1 MDDYDIKNYKLA
13 GATSSIKAAL
23 FDITSELNTK
33 ILSLEDGPEK
43 EELTERLKSIIEL
56 TGSFYDEIVLTDKSM
71 NGVVTEPSMDEE
83 ETPVEEPTLEEEP
96 TIEEPSLEEEEDE
109 LPFQQS
115 LEEERAASVENSN
128 KELNA
133 LVNADIEENEE
144 EDEEDNTV
152 QISDK
157 AIDDM
162 MNVEDEDDALEIDLG
177 DSMGETSTDEE
188 EKPAVEE
195 KEEEEPIKLDMG
207 EEDSEEEKEE
217 PVEEKTEEPVIEEK
231 VEETEE
237 EPIKLDMT
245 EDTPEETTEES
256 SEGVKEEA
264 TEDAPEEKEE
274 EPVIEEKVEEPV
286 EEKKEEPVAEEKLVE
301 EESTPEE
308 ETPKLSET
316 EQAIADQKQNVTTKK
331 ISYIINKDN
340 IDVAKAI
347 LVTSLQFEK
356 LLLSR
361 DDQKTLCK
369 LRKYMVMPG
378 EKEEEEVSLE
388 ELLQKAEELYKQ
400 GDTQGAEE
408 LYNKISE
415 LNKN

>member
-56 TGSFYDEIVLTDKSM
+56 TSSFYDEIVLTDKSM
-71 NGVVTEPSMDEE
+71 NGIVTEPSMDEE
-83 ETPVEEPTLEEEP
+83 ETPIEESTLEEEP

-109 LPFQQS
+109 LPFQQP

-195 KEEEEPIKLDMG
+195 KEEEPIKLDMG

-245 EDTPEETTEES
+245 EDTTEETTEES
-256 SEGVKEEA
+256 SEEVKEEA

-286 EEKKEEPVAEEKLVE
+286 EW
-301 EESTPEE
+301 ESTPEE
-308 ETPKLSET
+308 ENPKLSET

-378 EKEEEEVSLE
+378 ETEEEEVSLE